1 MNLTANEK
9 NAAAARQRRYV
20 LLLAVMLVLLFII
33 IVLSFWVGYYPLTP
47 VQVLNAFLSK
57 FGFKGDILPQA
68 VTIFWNIRLPR
79 ILSALFIG
87 ASLSVAGATYQG
99 MFRNPLVSPDILGVS
114 SGASL
119 GAAFAILNG
128 ASNWMIQLSAFAG
141 GVAAVAASYL
151 ISRKSA
157 HSQTLSLVL
166 TGTMI
171 MSLCNAGVTMIKYVA
186 DPNDVLQQITFWLMG
201 SLTKTTTKSFCWSV
215 LPMIIG
221 LSLIFIFRWQINLL
235 TLDEEEAKSLG
246 INVRKYRLIF
256 IVASTLL
263 SAAAVCLGGLI
274 GWVGLMIPHL
284 ARALVGVDYRRLI
297 PASTILGGGY
307 LIFPVPF
314 CPWNFHLALSQVS
327 WAPPSLSILSS
338 NERSARN
345 YMLLEIE
352 NVFGGYGNGDIL
364 KGISCSA
371 DYGDVLCLLG
381 PNGCGKTTL
390 FRMILDSLP
399 VSNGKIKIAGKNIS
413 DFTTKTLANM
423 IAYIPQY
430 HSPVFAY
437 TVLDMVIMGRASH
450 FSAFE
455 TPREPDQEAAFAA
468 LEKVN
473 ALPLANRKYTSLSG
487 GQRQLVLI
495 ARAICQSAKIF
506 IMDEPAANLDYANH
520 QLLMEVISG
529 LANQGYCIIMS
540 THSPEHPFSVGN
552 KVLLMKSGKV
562 MGFGSPKEIITSETL
577 QSVYD
582 IEMDVITT
590 HDRYGRERTICLP
603 VNSSAKTF

>member
-201 SLTKTTTKSFCWSV
+201 SLTKTTTKSFSWSV

-221 LSLIFIFRWQINLL
+221 R
-235 TLDEEEAKSLG
+235 TLQEKDLVVVLVKLPISQKVICWRTSLG
-246 INVRKYRLIF
+246 SATYLIIVTPALQSDMIIVPVRTRLRVWECADFRLI
-256 IVASTLL
+256 
-263 SAAAVCLGGLI
+263 
-274 GWVGLMIPHL
+274 
-284 ARALVGVDYRRLI
+284 R
-297 PASTILGGGY
+297 
-307 LIFPVPF
+307 
-314 CPWNFHLALSQVS
+314 
-327 WAPPSLSILSS
+327 
-338 NERSARN
+338 
-345 YMLLEIE
+345 
-352 NVFGGYGNGDIL
+352 
-364 KGISCSA
+364 
-371 DYGDVLCLLG
+371 
-381 PNGCGKTTL
+381 
-390 FRMILDSLP
+390 
-399 VSNGKIKIAGKNIS
+399 
-413 DFTTKTLANM
+413 
-423 IAYIPQY
+423 
-430 HSPVFAY
+430 
-437 TVLDMVIMGRASH
+437 
-450 FSAFE
+450 
-455 TPREPDQEAAFAA
+455 
-468 LEKVN
+468 
-473 ALPLANRKYTSLSG
+473 
-487 GQRQLVLI
+487 
-495 ARAICQSAKIF
+495 
-506 IMDEPAANLDYANH
+506 
-520 QLLMEVISG
+520 
-529 LANQGYCIIMS
+529 
-540 THSPEHPFSVGN
+540 
-552 KVLLMKSGKV
+552 
-562 MGFGSPKEIITSETL
+562 
-577 QSVYD
+577 
-582 IEMDVITT
+582 
-590 HDRYGRERTICLP
+590 
-603 VNSSAKTF
+603 